1 MLIAYSGMFRA
12 PEKLIDYKNN
22 LTTKTKIMET
32 LDLRFISEEND
43 LEYIETTS
51 ARNGYPQSIQGAV
64 IGFDTFEEA
73 KNFASEN
80 DLEIQFFEKK
90 DGWNLWYR
98 NGNTA
103 YEEMTISSND
113 YGDDYSEIYSS
124 QFNDEEDF
132 IEEEVNEQMSELLSF
147 EDIESFLN
155 DKKDLWEEIEKM
167 EEDEII
173 ITCCGDFYETLKK
186 ERMRFSHCTR
196 TTAIGC
202 I

>member
-1 MLIAYSGMFRA
+1 
-12 PEKLIDYKNN
+12 
-22 LTTKTKIMET
+22 MEI

-64 IGFDTFEEA
+64 IGFETFEEA

-80 DLEIQFFEKK
+80 DLGIQFFEKR

-113 YGDDYSEIYSS
+113 YGDDYNEIYKGE
-124 QFNDEEDF
+124 FNVEEYF
-132 IEEEVNEQMSELLSF
+132 IDCEVNEQMSELLSF
-147 EDIESFLN
+147 EDLGRFLN
-155 DKKDLWEEIEKM
+155 EKKDLWEEIEKM
-167 EEDEII
+167 EEDEMI
-173 ITCCGDFYETLKK
+173 ITCCGVLYETLKK
-186 ERMRFSHCTR
+186 ETMRFSHDTR